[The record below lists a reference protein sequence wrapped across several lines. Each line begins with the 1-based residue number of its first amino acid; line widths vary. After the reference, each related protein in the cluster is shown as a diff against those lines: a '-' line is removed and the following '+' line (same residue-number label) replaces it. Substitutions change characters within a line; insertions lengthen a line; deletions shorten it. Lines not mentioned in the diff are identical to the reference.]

1 MVNAMEINSAFNA
14 GLQGLQQSRQNI
26 DQAASEIASA
36 GAARRDDGQQQ
47 SSVDIAEQ
55 LVELRR
61 HELAYKASAEVV
73 RSADQLL
80 SKLVDE
86 MA

>member
-1 MVNAMEINSAFNA
+1 MEINSALNA
-14 GLQGLQQSRQNI
+14 GLQGLQQSRQNL
-26 DQAASEIASA
+26 DQTAGEIARA
-36 GAARRDDGQQQ
+36 GTVQRGDSPQ
-47 SSVDIAEQ
+47 SSVNIAEQ
-55 LVELRR
+55 LVQLRQ